1 MSYNKQ
7 ELLTF
12 REHLVGSVLLI
23 FLFIFFCFLLSYY
36 VSYVVYSVLWCT
48 LLFPH
53 KRCLVRLCLQLFV
66 GGIMSCLRLFC
77 ICLCVV
83 VSGSCCVVFLF
94 CFSSSCLPYV
104 ASLSG
109 LPIFDCPFGVPW
121 HLLFNILVTY
131 TVNHEHNVNFN
142 FACLWVENKPSMSI
156 VYRESRTS
164 SEWSNGMTYI
174 IVYTYVISWSTDEDL
189 MRLNKEKITQAWT
202 IHWRKIKVY
211 FF

>member
-12 REHLVGSVLLI
+12 REHLSTLPIYFFGRVRVAH
-23 FLFIFFCFLLSYY
+23 LFIYFFCFLLSYY

-121 HLLFNILVTY
+121 HLLF
-131 TVNHEHNVNFN
+131 
-142 FACLWVENKPSMSI
+142 
-156 VYRESRTS
+156 
-164 SEWSNGMTYI
+164 
-174 IVYTYVISWSTDEDL
+174 
-189 MRLNKEKITQAWT
+189 
-202 IHWRKIKVY
+202 
-211 FF
+211 